1 MLKSALIFVF
11 ALVLGVQIKMM
22 SIVDDHA
29 TTTFLGEPHFEV
41 KTTAAAVKRRIKLAD
56 GLTARAHSKHSLHQ
70 KKQLQSVGS
79 ARANR
84 HFTLQT
90 SPDQI
95 QRYTTLA
102 TSIADKWNL
111 TTPNGVDLLMQQ
123 FHKVNDYDP
132 QKDFIHFHHLYKSG
146 GTSISNLMLKAM
158 KDILPGSYES
168 GDFNH
173 EEALEDINR
182 RIEEGTDRIALPYK
196 ASYAHTGL
204 RPVYGPKRT
213 KTGVFFL
220 EQLPHKRLRVITML
234 RDIVDFRA
242 SNHAMIMCGLNYEVS
257 RWNNER
263 AHQGLPRVCSPND
276 GLNISALVDRKIHD
290 LRVRCQ
296 EEDET
301 LANGG
306 TPVKKLFPAQRK
318 QCKMEEL
325 GIDTLVHCRSGDHL
339 LASPEYD
346 KHYRSMFKGEFAN
359 VSFHFA
365 SIHASTLTIDAIFS
379 SFDSGVMG
387 RFHRRQEFTNSEC
400 ISRSFPYQIFP
411 FTDIINLLAQALPT
425 GAWDMG
431 LRGQRNHVDIQLKRL
446 RNTHFRIL
454 EVLTCP

>member
-1 MLKSALIFVF
+1 MKHAGMAYDYGHRLSKTINGPGSTMLRTALIFLF

-41 KTTAAAVKRRIKLAD
+41 KTTAAAVKRRTKLAD
-56 GLTARAHSKHSLHQ
+56 RRTARSHSNQSLHQ
-70 KKQLQSVGS
+70 EKPLQSVGN

-84 HFTLQT
+84 HFTSQT
-90 SPDQI
+90 NPDQN
-95 QRYTTLA
+95 QRYRALA

-123 FHKVNDYDP
+123 FYKVNDYDP

-173 EEALEDINR
+173 DEALEDINR
-182 RIEEGTDRIALPYK
+182 RIEEGTDRNALPYK

-220 EQLPHKRLRVITML
+220 EQLPHKRLRMITML

-263 AHQGLPRVCSPND
+263 ADQGLPRVCSPSD

-296 EEDET
+296 EEDEI

-318 QCKMEEL
+318 QCKMEER

-346 KHYRSMFKGEFAN
+346 KHYRSMFKGEYAN
-359 VSFHFA
+359 ESFHFA

-379 SFDSGVMG
+379 SFDLALMG
-387 RFHRRQEFTNSEC
+387 RFHRGQEFTNSEC
-400 ISRSFPYQIFP
+400 TSQGCLCQISSF
-411 FTDIINLLAQALPT
+411 TNIIYLFA
-425 GAWDMG
+425 
-431 LRGQRNHVDIQLKRL
+431 
-446 RNTHFRIL
+446 
-454 EVLTCP
+454 

>member
-1 MLKSALIFVF
+1 MIPIRVAAALLLAYALI
-11 ALVLGVQIKMM
+11 LGVQIQMM
-22 SIVDDHA
+22 SIVDEHA
-29 TTTFLGEPHFEV
+29 DAATFPGAPQPHD
-41 KTTAAAVKRRIKLAD
+41 KVKRRTKSD
-56 GLTARAHSKHSLHQ
+56 GRLTDRTQPKQ
-70 KKQLQSVGS
+70 KKFHHKSIVN
-79 ARANR
+79 ARTKHQHIMSPTN
-84 HFTLQT
+84 
-90 SPDQI
+90 PDQI
-95 QRYTTLA
+95 NIQRYETLA

-111 TTPNGVDLLMQQ
+111 TTPNAIDLLMQQ

-132 QKDFIHFHHLYKSG
+132 RRDFIHFHHLYKSG

-173 EEALEDINR
+173 TEALEDINR
-182 RIEEGTDRIALPYK
+182 RLADGTDRNDLPYK

-220 EQLPHKRLRVITML
+220 EQLPSKRLRVITML

-263 AHQGLPRVCSPND
+263 DAQGLPRVCTPTD

-290 LRVRCQ
+290 LQVRCRD
-296 EEDET
+296 EDAI

-318 QCKMEEL
+318 LCQLEER

-346 KHYRSMFKGEFAN
+346 KHYRSMFKGEFSICI
-359 VSFHFA
+359 VSLCNYA
-365 SIHASTLTIDAIFS
+365 YFS
-379 SFDSGVMG
+379 SHSL
-387 RFHRRQEFTNSEC
+387 SA
-400 ISRSFPYQIFP
+400 IP
-411 FTDIINLLAQALPT
+411 F
-425 GAWDMG
+425 
-431 LRGQRNHVDIQLKRL
+431 
-446 RNTHFRIL
+446 
-454 EVLTCP
+454 